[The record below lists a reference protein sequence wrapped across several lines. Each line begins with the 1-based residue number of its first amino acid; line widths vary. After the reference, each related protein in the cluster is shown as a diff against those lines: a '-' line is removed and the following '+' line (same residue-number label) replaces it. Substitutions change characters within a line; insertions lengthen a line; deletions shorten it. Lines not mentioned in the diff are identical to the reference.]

1 MTSDYQCPS
10 NYVVRDIQRRGS
22 PAVRGKRQGERGE
35 LRDSSEGSPTLH
47 FPPIEEDTTAGS
59 CHQKAASF
67 SALHRNVQE
76 EAKRTFHQW
85 GGFLR
90 SRIIPA
96 LAASGGRSE
105 GYDPQVTPP
114 SPSPLTHSP
123 PPPYHP
129 PDQTMTPTGGEGGQ
143 PRGKGSTWANREPAV
158 EGKSLRTVEGSYLL
172 SPSLLS

>member
-1 MTSDYQCPS
+1 MNSALYLAKTIAPHWRRGTTVPIVMTSDYQCPS

-96 LAASGGRSE
+96 SAASGGRSE
-105 GYDPQVTPP
+105 GNDPQVPP
-114 SPSPLTHSP
+114 LPTPSPLAHAP
-123 PPPYHP
+123 PSPYHP
-129 PDQTMTPTGGEGGQ
+129 PHPPVRLEYDP
-143 PRGKGSTWANREPAV
+143 
-158 EGKSLRTVEGSYLL
+158 
-172 SPSLLS
+172 

>member
-22 PAVRGKRQGERGE
+22 PEVRGKRQGERGE

-96 LAASGGRSE
+96 SAASGGRSE
-105 GYDPQVTPP
+105 GNNPQV
-114 SPSPLTHSP
+114 P
-123 PPPYHP
+123 PPPLP
-129 PDQTMTPTGGEGGQ
+129 FTSDPFSAP
-143 PRGKGSTWANREPAV
+143 S
-158 EGKSLRTVEGSYLL
+158 L
-172 SPSLLS
+172 SPPTPPQ

>member
-1 MTSDYQCPS
+1 M
-10 NYVVRDIQRRGS
+10 VRDIQRNGS

-96 LAASGGRSE
+96 SAASGGRSE
-105 GYDPQVTPP
+105 VTTPGTPP

-129 PDQTMTPTGGEGGQ
+129 PPHTPPSRYRGYNRTRVDASGCDYSWFYVYRRGGG
-143 PRGKGSTWANREPAV
+143 
-158 EGKSLRTVEGSYLL
+158 
-172 SPSLLS
+172 